1 MVLEPTVTPKI
12 LGINMLI
19 SIIFGYAD
27 DTQMYI
33 SMPATDIPS
42 TVPHLVQCIDDVSE
56 LMARN
61 RSKMNTEKTQLIWLG
76 TSQQLRKVSVT
87 ELTLPSGLIQFVNS
101 VTNLGLHI
109 DSELTM
115 LPHIDSVCRTGFFQL
130 RQLRTVR
137 GSLTTECAQTMVH
150 SLISSRVDYC
160 NSLLFGISAE
170 RIKLSDC
177 SPFRMQRR
185 VWCQE
190 HANLTASRLYCRT
203 CHGYL

>member
-1 MVLEPTVTPKI
+1 MNAE
-12 LGINMLI
+12 
-19 SIIFGYAD
+19 
-27 DTQMYI
+27 MYI

-42 TVPHLVQCIDDVSE
+42 TVQRFVQYMDDVSE
-56 LMARN
+56 WMARN
-61 RSKMNTEKTQLIWLG
+61 QLKMNTEKTQLIWLR

-87 ELTLPSGLIQFVNS
+87 ELTLPSGLVQFVNS

-170 RIKLSDC
+170 RIERLQSIQNVAARLV
-177 SPFRMQRR
+177 S
-185 VWCQE
+185 
-190 HANLTASRLYCRT
+190 ANTEI
-203 CHGYL
+203 